1 MTTCL
6 ECCCSNSCEKVIEL
20 LLYSPEPL
28 TFSEQ
33 EITFE
38 KIRPTAYHLPP
49 ESKDWLSVLKE
60 LSYRILL
67 NRSLSLNSRLSMF
80 GVFFKE
86 ITVQKAQ
93 KQIGLLNRIF
103 NDLNFAIAFP

>member
-20 LLYSPEPL
+20 LLNSPEPL

-38 KIRPTAYHLPP
+38 KIRPTTYHLPP